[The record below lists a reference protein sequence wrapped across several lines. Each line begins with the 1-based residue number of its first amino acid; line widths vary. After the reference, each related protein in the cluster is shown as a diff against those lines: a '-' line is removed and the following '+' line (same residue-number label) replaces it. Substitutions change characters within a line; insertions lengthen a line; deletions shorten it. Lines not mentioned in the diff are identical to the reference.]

1 MRFEEAARRLRVRPP
16 ELPSPPAALAPF
28 VRGPQGGFLSVDEIA
43 GEPLVP
49 GVGLAG
55 GRDREAKA
63 REAAVLV
70 LLFPGPDDEA
80 YVLLMERPEGDLRH
94 AGEVSFPGGVVEPAD
109 TSAAAAALREA
120 QEEVGLDAGQAGI
133 EVLGLLSAVV
143 VRVSS
148 FRITPVLALADRRPF
163 VEANAREVAAIL
175 EVPVAAFLPDA
186 PIEIVDAER
195 GGYQL
200 RFGAYPVAG
209 YRIWGA
215 TARILGQLGA
225 TLGSGA
231 EADWKAPDPA

>member
-1 MRFEEAARRLRVRPP
+1 VRFEEAARRLRLRPS
-16 ELPSPPAALAPF
+16 ELPSPPAVLAPI
-28 VRGPQGGFLSVDEIA
+28 VRGPNAGHVSVDEIA

-49 GVGLAG
+49 GG
-55 GRDREAKA
+55 GTASGDRGAKA

-70 LLFPGPDDEA
+70 LVFPGPDDEA

-94 AGEVSFPGGVVEPAD
+94 AGEVSFPGGVIEPAD
-109 TSAAAAALREA
+109 TSAAVAALREA

-133 EVLGLLSAVV
+133 EVLGLLTPVI

-148 FRITPVLALADRRPF
+148 FRITPVVALAARRPF

-175 EVPVAAFLPDA
+175 EVPVSAFLPDA

-225 TLGSGA
+225 MLGSAA
-231 EADWKAPDPA
+231 ESD